1 MNSEKVVAAAIIR
14 KNKSVLL
21 ARRSAGQ
28 KLAGFWEFPG
38 GKVENGETAE
48 ECLARELVEELGIL
62 TRIGKKC
69 AESLHQ
75 YEHGNFRLVAY
86 LVDCIGGEPRPSVHD
101 RLEWV
106 KIDDLKRYQLLPADI
121 PILESLQKLKDLD
134 RGELY

>member
-1 MNSEKVVAAAIIR
+1 MNCETVVAAAIIR
-14 KNKSVLL
+14 KNGCVLL

-48 ECLARELVEELGIL
+48 ECLARELAEELGIL
-62 TRIGKKC
+62 TRIGEKC

-75 YEHGNFRLVAY
+75 YDHGNLHIVAY
-86 LVDCIGGEPRPSVHD
+86 LVDCIAGEPRPSVHD

-106 KIDDLKRYQLLPADI
+106 TIADMERYQLLPADI
-121 PILESLQKLKDLD
+121 PIVKSLEKLKELG